1 MKRII
6 GIMTITLLLT
16 ICAGGVFAVSPANA
30 EQAERHAWQGE
41 LGNKIPVSVWFEIRN
56 GLITGELVYTNTKE
70 KKPIRLLGT
79 VAADGNLHMQEML
92 PTGAISGIISGKMSG
107 DLFEGTWK
115 APDKLVKKGNSYEE
129 VGGKSFSLRLT
140 KAALAGTPFRWEHAP
155 NALPNALV
163 GNYQYSYGKD
173 RQYGAL
179 TLSRAEGEGVQC
191 TISSYTDAPA
201 HNQAYLSFAADA
213 SSGGKGRLQGNHIV
227 YEEDT
232 SCAVEI
238 LLFSDF
244 AVVRYLEGKR
254 CNGWFGMNATVE
266 GIFLRQKEK

>member
-1 MKRII
+1 MKRLFVLSFACLCLFFFLAAP
-6 GIMTITLLLT
+6 GT
-16 ICAGGVFAVSPANA
+16 AGAATAGAESPGVIAAYNFP
-30 EQAERHAWQGE
+30 
-41 LGNKIPVSVWFEIRN
+41 EI
-56 GLITGELVYTNTKE
+56 
-70 KKPIRLLGT
+70 
-79 VAADGNLHMQEML
+79 
-92 PTGAISGIISGKMSG
+92 
-107 DLFEGTWK
+107 
-115 APDKLVKKGNSYEE
+115 
-129 VGGKSFSLRLT
+129 
-140 KAALAGTPFRWEHAP
+140 
-155 NALPNALV
+155 
-163 GNYQYSYGKD
+163 
-173 RQYGAL
+173 
-179 TLSRAEGEGVQC
+179 SRAEGEGVQC